1 MAKYGWIGAALALA
15 AQASFGE
22 ITLLGAC
29 PAEDSATGMRLVW
42 HSDSPSC
49 EVRCGPAG
57 RKAAPFPVVQT
68 RTPVAYTGK
77 DAYWKYT
84 AELTDLQP
92 DTRYVYAV
100 REPGGQPVG
109 GAFRTAAR
117 NGAFNFLW
125 MGDVHSTPNRP
136 EKMKA
141 VERLLA
147 QAEAASAAQGGL
159 SFVLFSGD
167 AVKHGQTYAC
177 WKEWDG
183 CRATHDYMMA
193 MVPGNKEY
201 YRDEGKTRWHDRWFT
216 AARNNP
222 PNGAPGLAGTFWFR
236 YGNVLFVGL
245 DTLAKEGRE
254 MDETTRREAD
264 ARQLAWFERVV
275 AAQKGRFAYL
285 VVFQHYP
292 YFRKDGPCSYGGYDF
307 WRDAFDR
314 LGVDLALS
322 GDAHAYVRTHPL
334 RGGEKVGDGTVYAV
348 FAAIDAQMEE
358 PRLADGEGAI
368 AVFDQNG
375 ASFGACW
382 LSVAPDGLTLRYFS
396 PEGKVYDTV
405 TVPPK
410 SRR

>member
-57 RKAAPFPVVQT
+57 RKAAPVSAVQT

-117 NGAFNFLW
+117 NDGFNFLW

-254 MDETTRREAD
+254 MDEATRQEA
-264 ARQLAWFERVV
+264 AR
-275 AAQKGRFAYL
+275 AAQSLA
-285 VVFQHYP
+285 
-292 YFRKDGPCSYGGYDF
+292 
-307 WRDAFDR
+307 ATMTNFDR
-314 LGVDLALS
+314 HEIDPRDTELRRALEVAEALAARFPQDETIKASVEAIRKARERRANLPK
-322 GDAHAYVRTHPL
+322 RPRRPL
-334 RGGEKVGDGTVYAV
+334 YRSDRPIKVP
-348 FAAIDAQMEE
+348 Q
-358 PRLADGEGAI
+358 
-368 AVFDQNG
+368 
-375 ASFGACW
+375 
-382 LSVAPDGLTLRYFS
+382 
-396 PEGKVYDTV
+396 K
-405 TVPPK
+405 
-410 SRR
+410 